1 MMKRSLTFSSVAAV
15 SVVIPWLV
23 VWFVLDADAHLNQT
37 DAATST
43 ALPSKTLAPEPFKP
57 DRAANR
63 TTARILAL
71 DKAKQLDF
79 WTFVLKNEKH
89 GCDVV
94 VRIMYQGG
102 TKSGVDSWSI
112 GCQDGNEYSISI
124 NPDAQ
129 DSKPEF
135 SVLACNGRAF
145 VKTGDDA
152 WSMMRVS
159 ALKR

>member
-15 SVVIPWLV
+15 SVIIPWLA
-23 VWFVLDADAHLNQT
+23 VWFVPDADAHLNQA

-43 ALPSKTLAPEPFKP
+43 ALPSNILAPEPFKP

-71 DKAKQLDF
+71 DKARQLDF
-79 WTFVLKNEKH
+79 WTFVLKNKKH

-94 VRIMYQGG
+94 VRTMYQGV

-129 DSKPEF
+129 DSKSEF
-135 SVLACNGRAF
+135 PVLACDERAF
-145 VKTGDDA
+145 VKSGE
-152 WSMMRVS
+152 
-159 ALKR
+159 